1 MLVKLKETLILLHY
15 WYIFNIPTV
24 IFCCAH
30 VQGFIKVMRG
40 NCPLWRSCVNQ
51 LGNPKPCWGRDWGCS
66 DRGSPWAKIEFQQF
80 YDHLECKMHIQ
91 FKCSQNLHIKPHFGV
106 AFISTINKK
115 KYWSFYYYTREIF
128 SSIWENGIFRRNVG
142 SI

>member
-15 WYIFNIPTV
+15 WYIFNIPSNILLCTCTG
-24 IFCCAH
+24 IH
-30 VQGFIKVMRG
+30 QGYEGKLPSLEKL
-40 NCPLWRSCVNQ
+40 CKYQ
-51 LGNPKPCWGRDWGCS
+51 LGNPKPCWGRGWGCS

-115 KYWSFYYYTREIF
+115 KILELLLLYK
-128 SSIWENGIFRRNVG
+128 RNFFINLG
-142 SI
+142 KWDIQEKCW